1 MEENKITNEEII
13 VTEEEKVVEVPK
25 AEEPAVEETSTEET
39 AAEETTAEE
48 TTAEETTAEET
59 TAEEPQSEGAA
70 EEPASEEEPL
80 TDDDLKKFADDMVSK
95 IKELVAEGNVSRI
108 RIRKGDNIILN
119 LPLSVGLIGTAL
131 GLVAAPW
138 AVILGTISTI
148 GFKCTVE
155 VEKKDGTVTIIHGK
169 ES

>member
-39 AAEETTAEE
+39 A
-48 TTAEETTAEET
+48 AEETTAEET

-108 RIRKGDNIILN
+108 RIRKGDTIILN

>member
-13 VTEEEKVVEVPK
+13 VTEEEKVVEAPK
-25 AEEPAVEETSTEET
+25 AEEPAAEEPAVEETTTDAPAAEVPQAEG
-39 AAEETTAEE
+39 AAEE
-48 TTAEETTAEET
+48 
-59 TAEEPQSEGAA
+59 PAA

-108 RIRKGDNIILN
+108 RIRKGDTIILN

-155 VEKKDGTVTIIHGK
+155 IEKKDGTITVIHGK
-169 ES
+169 E

>member
-1 MEENKITNEEII
+1 MEENIINNEEII
-13 VTEEEKVVEVPK
+13 VTEEEKVVEAPK
-25 AEEPAVEETSTEET
+25 AEEPAAEEPAVEETTTDAPAAEVPQAEG
-39 AAEETTAEE
+39 AAEE
-48 TTAEETTAEET
+48 
-59 TAEEPQSEGAA
+59 PAA

-108 RIRKGDNIILN
+108 RIRKGDTIILN

>member
-1 MEENKITNEEII
+1 MEENKINNEEII
-13 VTEEEKVVEVPK
+13 VTEEEKVVEAPK
-25 AEEPAVEETSTEET
+25 AEEPKVEETSTEET
-39 AAEETTAEE
+39 A
-48 TTAEETTAEET
+48 AEETTAEET

-108 RIRKGDNIILN
+108 RIRKGDTIILN

>member
-1 MEENKITNEEII
+1 MEENKINNEEII
-13 VTEEEKVVEVPK
+13 VTEEEKVVEAPK
-25 AEEPAVEETSTEET
+25 AEEPAAEEPAVEETTTDAPAAEVPQAEG
-39 AAEETTAEE
+39 AAEE
-48 TTAEETTAEET
+48 
-59 TAEEPQSEGAA
+59 SAA

-108 RIRKGDNIILN
+108 RIRKGDTIILN

-155 VEKKDGTVTIIHGK
+155 VEKKDGTITIIHGK

>member
-1 MEENKITNEEII
+1 MEENKINNEEII
-13 VTEEEKVVEVPK
+13 VTEEEKVVEAPK
-25 AEEPAVEETSTEET
+25 AEEPAAEEPAVEET
-39 AAEETTAEE
+39 TTDAP
-48 TTAEETTAEET
+48 A
-59 TAEEPQSEGAA
+59 AEEPQAEGAAEEPAAEEPAA

-108 RIRKGDNIILN
+108 RIRKGDTIILN
-119 LPLSVGLIGTAL
+119 LPLSVGLIGTVL

>member
-1 MEENKITNEEII
+1 MEENKINNEEII
-13 VTEEEKVVEVPK
+13 VTEEEKVVEAPK
-25 AEEPAVEETSTEET
+25 AEELAVEETSTEET
-39 AAEETTAEE
+39 AAEETTTEE
-48 TTAEETTAEET
+48 PA
-59 TAEEPQSEGAA
+59 AEEPQSEGAA

-108 RIRKGDNIILN
+108 RIRKGDTIILN

>member
-25 AEEPAVEETSTEET
+25 AEEPVVEAP
-39 AAEETTAEE
+39 AAEEPVAEE
-48 TTAEETTAEET
+48 PVAEEPA
-59 TAEEPQSEGAA
+59 AEEPQAEEAA
-70 EEPASEEEPL
+70 EEPAGEEVPL
-80 TDDDLKKFADDMVSK
+80 TDDDLKKFADDMVAK
-95 IKELVAEGNVSRI
+95 VKEVVEEGNVSRI
-108 RIRKGDNIILN
+108 RIRKGDTIILN

-155 VEKKDGTVTIIHGK
+155 IEKKDGTITVIHGK
-169 ES
+169 E

>member
-1 MEENKITNEEII
+1 MEENKINNEEII
-13 VTEEEKVVEVPK
+13 VTEEEKVVEAPK
-25 AEEPAVEETSTEET
+25 AEEPA
-39 AAEETTAEE
+39 
-48 TTAEETTAEET
+48 
-59 TAEEPQSEGAA
+59 AEEPQSEGAA

-108 RIRKGDNIILN
+108 RIRKGDTIILN
-119 LPLSVGLIGTAL
+119 LPLSVGLIGTVL

>member
-1 MEENKITNEEII
+1 MEENKINNEEII
-13 VTEEEKVVEVPK
+13 VTEEEKVVEAPK
-25 AEEPAVEETSTEET
+25 AEEPAVEET
-39 AAEETTAEE
+39 TTDAP
-48 TTAEETTAEET
+48 A
-59 TAEEPQSEGAA
+59 AEEPQAEGAAEEPAA

-108 RIRKGDNIILN
+108 RIRKGDTIILN

>member
-1 MEENKITNEEII
+1 MEENKINNEEII
-13 VTEEEKVVEVPK
+13 VTEEEKVVEALKAEEPA
-25 AEEPAVEETSTEET
+25 AEEPAVEETTTDAPAAEVPQAEG
-39 AAEETTAEE
+39 AAEE
-48 TTAEETTAEET
+48 
-59 TAEEPQSEGAA
+59 PAA

-108 RIRKGDNIILN
+108 RIRKGDTIILN

>member
-1 MEENKITNEEII
+1 MEENKINNEEII
-13 VTEEEKVVEVPK
+13 VTEEEKVVEAPK
-25 AEEPAVEETSTEET
+25 AEEPA
-39 AAEETTAEE
+39 AEEPAVEDTTTDAP
-48 TTAEETTAEET
+48 A
-59 TAEEPQSEGAA
+59 AEEPQAEGAA
-70 EEPASEEEPL
+70 EEPAAEEPAAEEEPL

-108 RIRKGDNIILN
+108 RIRKGDTIILN

>member
-25 AEEPAVEETSTEET
+25 AEEPVVEAP
-39 AAEETTAEE
+39 AAEEPVAEE
-48 TTAEETTAEET
+48 PVAEEPA
-59 TAEEPQSEGAA
+59 AEEPQTEEAA
-70 EEPASEEEPL
+70 EEPAGEEVPL
-80 TDDDLKKFADDMVSK
+80 TDDDLKKFADDMVAK
-95 IKELVAEGNVSRI
+95 VKEVVEEGNVSRI
-108 RIRKGDNIILN
+108 RIRKGDTIILN

-155 VEKKDGTVTIIHGK
+155 IEKKDGTITVIHGK
-169 ES
+169 E

>member
-48 TTAEETTAEET
+48 
-59 TAEEPQSEGAA
+59 PQSEGAAEEPAA

-108 RIRKGDNIILN
+108 RIRKGDTIILN

>member
-1 MEENKITNEEII
+1 MK
-13 VTEEEKVVEVPK
+13 
-25 AEEPAVEETSTEET
+25 PAVEETTTDAPAAEVPQAEG
-39 AAEETTAEE
+39 AAEE
-48 TTAEETTAEET
+48 
-59 TAEEPQSEGAA
+59 SAA

-108 RIRKGDNIILN
+108 RIRKGDTIILN

>member
-39 AAEETTAEE
+39 A
-48 TTAEETTAEET
+48 AEET

-108 RIRKGDNIILN
+108 RIRKGDTIILN

-138 AVILGTISTI
+138 AVILGTISMI

-155 VEKKDGTVTIIHGK
+155 VEKKDGTVTILHGK

>member
-25 AEEPAVEETSTEET
+25 AEEPVVEAP
-39 AAEETTAEE
+39 AAEEPVAEE
-48 TTAEETTAEET
+48 PA
-59 TAEEPQSEGAA
+59 AEEPQAEEAA
-70 EEPASEEEPL
+70 EEPAGEEVPL
-80 TDDDLKKFADDMVSK
+80 TDDDLKKFADDMVAK
-95 IKELVAEGNVSRI
+95 VKEVVEEGNVSRI
-108 RIRKGDNIILN
+108 RIRKGDTIILN

-155 VEKKDGTVTIIHGK
+155 IEKKDGTITVIHGK
-169 ES
+169 E

>member
-1 MEENKITNEEII
+1 MEENKINNEEII
-13 VTEEEKVVEVPK
+13 VTEEEKVVEAPK
-25 AEEPAVEETSTEET
+25 AEEPAAEEPAVEETTT
-39 AAEETTAEE
+39 DAPAAEV
-48 TTAEETTAEET
+48 
-59 TAEEPQSEGAA
+59 PQAEGAA
-70 EEPASEEEPL
+70 EEPAAEEPAAEEEPL

-108 RIRKGDNIILN
+108 RIRKGDTIILN

>member
-25 AEEPAVEETSTEET
+25 AEEPVDEAP
-39 AAEETTAEE
+39 AAEEPVAEE
-48 TTAEETTAEET
+48 PA
-59 TAEEPQSEGAA
+59 AEEPQTEEAA
-70 EEPASEEEPL
+70 EEPAGEEVPL
-80 TDDDLKKFADDMVSK
+80 TDDDLKKFADDMVAK
-95 IKELVAEGNVSRI
+95 VKEVVEEGNVSRI
-108 RIRKGDNIILN
+108 RIRKGDTIILN

-155 VEKKDGTVTIIHGK
+155 IEKKDGTITVIHGK
-169 ES
+169 E

>member
-1 MEENKITNEEII
+1 MEENKINNEEII
-13 VTEEEKVVEVPK
+13 VTEEEKVVEAPK
-25 AEEPAVEETSTEET
+25 AEEPAAEEPAVEETTTDAPAAEVPQAEG
-39 AAEETTAEE
+39 AAEE
-48 TTAEETTAEET
+48 
-59 TAEEPQSEGAA
+59 PAA

-108 RIRKGDNIILN
+108 RIRKGDTIILN

-131 GLVAAPW
+131 GLVAVPW

>member
-13 VTEEEKVVEVPK
+13 VTEEEKVVEAPK
-25 AEEPAVEETSTEET
+25 AEEPAAEEPAVEET
-39 AAEETTAEE
+39 TTDAP
-48 TTAEETTAEET
+48 A
-59 TAEEPQSEGAA
+59 AEEPQAEGAAEEPAA

-108 RIRKGDNIILN
+108 RIRKGDTIILN

>member
-1 MEENKITNEEII
+1 MEENKINNEEII
-13 VTEEEKVVEVPK
+13 VTEEEKVVEAPK
-25 AEEPAVEETSTEET
+25 AEEPAAEEPAVEET
-39 AAEETTAEE
+39 TTDAP
-48 TTAEETTAEET
+48 A
-59 TAEEPQSEGAA
+59 AEEPQAEGAA
-70 EEPASEEEPL
+70 EEPAAEEPAAEEEPL

-108 RIRKGDNIILN
+108 RIRKGDTIILN